1 MFAFDLSDYYLQH
14 IVTTCLFFLT
24 SLAIRFLVIKQITN
38 LKISPVETKRSI
50 IVKVNN
56 LFIIIIFLS
65 IITIWSDEL
74 KTMALSFVA
83 IAAAIAI
90 ATKEFILCFIG
101 GLYNWMA
108 KPFSVG
114 DRIEIATFRGEVVDF
129 KFLSTKI
136 IEIGPGKDHS
146 QYTGRMIVIPNSI
159 YLTNS
164 LAKESHHE
172 KFTLHSFIVPIENTP
187 EWEIA
192 EKNLL
197 IAAQNACKAYFS
209 EAKNF
214 YHSETRFF
222 VLGPVNIEPRVQIA
236 IPSPKQINLIV
247 RIPCPSLQ
255 TNQIQQN
262 ILRNYLELQTSLNSM
277 ISSND
282 KRPGVSI
289 S

>member
-1 MFAFDLSDYYLQH
+1 MFSLDLKDFYLQH
-14 IVTTCLFFLT
+14 VVTTFVFFLT
-24 SLAIRFLVIKQITN
+24 FLALRYLIIKQISN
-38 LKISPVETKRSI
+38 LKISSAETKRSI

-65 IITIWSDEL
+65 IITIWSDEI

-101 GLYNWMA
+101 GIYYWLA

-114 DRIEIATFRGEVVDF
+114 DRIEISSFRGEVIDF

-146 QYTGRMIVIPNSI
+146 QYTGRMLIIPNSL
-159 YLTNS
+159 YLTNTI
-164 LAKESHHE
+164 AKESHHE
-172 KFTLHSFIVPIENTP
+172 KFTLHSFIVPIENNAN
-187 EWEIA
+187 WHIA

-197 IAAQNACKAYFS
+197 IAAQNACKSFYNDAIEFYAS
-209 EAKNF
+209 ED
-214 YHSETRFF
+214 HFF
-222 VLGPVNIEPRVQIA
+222 VLGPVNIEPRVQIV
-236 IPSPKQINLIV
+236 IHSPKQLNLIV

-262 ILRNYLELQTSLNSM
+262 IIRFYMDLQGQKSFEN
-277 ISSND
+277 INNEF
-282 KRPGVSI
+282 RAGVTTL
-289 S
+289 

>member
-1 MFAFDLSDYYLQH
+1 MFSLDLKDFYLQH
-14 IVTTCLFFLT
+14 VVTTFIFFLT
-24 SLAIRFLVIKQITN
+24 FLGLRYLVIKQISN
-38 LKISPVETKRSI
+38 LKISSAETKRSI

-65 IITIWSDEL
+65 IITIWSDEI

-83 IAAAIAI
+83 IAAAVAI

-101 GLYNWMA
+101 GIYYWLA

-114 DRIEIATFRGEVVDF
+114 DRIEIFSFRGEVIDF

-146 QYTGRMIVIPNSI
+146 QYTGRMLIIPNSLFLI
-159 YLTNS
+159 HTI
-164 LAKESHHE
+164 AKESHHE
-172 KFTLHSFIVPIENTP
+172 KFTLYSFIVPIENNSN
-187 EWEIA
+187 WQIA

-197 IAAQNACKAYFS
+197 TAAQNACR
-209 EAKNF
+209 NF
-214 YHSETRFF
+214 YDDAKEFYASEEHFF
-222 VLGPVNIEPRVQIA
+222 VLGPVNIEPRVQIV
-236 IPSPKQINLIV
+236 IHSPKQINLIV

-262 ILRNYLELQTSLNSM
+262 IIRYYMELQTQK
-277 ISSND
+277 ISDTSNTEH
-282 KRPGVSI
+282 RAGVTTL
-289 S
+289 